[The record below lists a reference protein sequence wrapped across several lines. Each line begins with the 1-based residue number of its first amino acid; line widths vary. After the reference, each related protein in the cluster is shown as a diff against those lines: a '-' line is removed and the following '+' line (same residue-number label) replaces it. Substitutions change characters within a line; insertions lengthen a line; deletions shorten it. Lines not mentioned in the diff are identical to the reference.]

1 MLLNKY
7 LLILVFS
14 AIIFTG
20 CSADK
25 ETPDLKREKIIY
37 QQNLEEILDG
47 EHYFVD

>member
-7 LLILVFS
+7 LLILAFS

-25 ETPDLKREKIIY
+25 ETPDLKEKK
-37 QQNLEEILDG
+37 
-47 EHYFVD
+47 